1 MKWIDK
7 LFSRMA
13 ELYGNRWG
21 EYVELAGGAERTAAL
36 WQAGLSGIGAD
47 EIRRGLEACLKSGNG
62 FPPALPVFRAM
73 CKPPRDAEHEFE
85 RAAFILG
92 CQPINWQ
99 GDRVLYAAVRAV
111 GGFDIRTRP
120 YTGSLKSRWERALRD
135 AESRDILPEPPKPPA
150 ALLVE
155 KPTDRGTAIAMLA
168 GIKDKLFGVAHE

>member
-1 MKWIDK
+1 MSE
-7 LFSRMA
+7 LFGSRW
-13 ELYGNRWG
+13 L
-21 EYVELAGGAERTAAL
+21 EYVELAGGTERTAAL
-36 WQAGLSGIGAD
+36 WQAGLAGIGAE
-47 EIRRGLEACLKSGNG
+47 EIRRGLDACLKSGKDW
-62 FPPALPVFRAM
+62 PPTLPVFRSM
-73 CKPPRDAEHEFE
+73 CRPPRDAEHEFE
-85 RAAFILG
+85 RAAYILG

-155 KPTDRGTAIAMLA
+155 RRTDPVTARMRISD
-168 GIKDKLFGVAHE
+168 IKTGLLKDIFGARDE